1 MACNPTVLRQVP
13 LFALLDDEETCVL
26 AGQVELRTFAPRQ
39 RIYKMGDPGDRAYVL
54 VSGSVRVTTVDED
67 NQEVVVDQ
75 PSQGE
80 FFGFASML
88 ERTPHQTNA
97 VALEESEC
105 IEVDRND
112 IAVLL
117 QRKPMAGMDM
127 LTVLGKQF
135 HASQQLVRVRASRN
149 ANEVI
154 EEEATL
160 GQRIADKVAGFGGS
174 WTFILTF
181 LTVLVIYT
189 LVNIVLGRS
198 AWDRYPF
205 ILLNL
210 FLSMLAAIQ
219 APVIMMS
226 QNRQDTKDRVRS
238 ELDFAGDKPLRAD
251 QLPPG
256 HPGHHTAIDVF
267 VFNRGMY
274 VDVPPLALGRA
285 WFDQWLIKAALAQQ
299 LPVVD
304 ASIVAPVL
312 HQNHDYSHVAGGA
325 EQVWRGKEPQ
335 ENLRLYGSKPHS
347 YTLLDVTHEIG
358 ADGSMRRVRLRR
370 PATKIRELA
379 WKLLVQRT
387 VDVRNALRLRRKFW
401 QRSAAGPRG

>member
-1 MACNPTVLRQVP
+1 MSCDPEALRHVP
-13 LFALLDDEETCVL
+13 LFALLDEEETAVL
-26 AGQVELRTFAPRQ
+26 AGQVELKKFAPRQ
-39 RIYKMGDPGDRAYVL
+39 RIYKIGDATGQAYVM
-54 VSGSVRVTTVDED
+54 VSGRVRVTTLDQD
-67 NQEVVVDQ
+67 HQEVVIDE
-75 PSQGE
+75 PAHGE

-238 ELDFAGDKPLRAD
+238 ELDFDVNRRAESEIQGLAHKLNLLGDKINDVEDLLRA
-251 QLPPG
+251 
-256 HPGHHTAIDVF
+256 
-267 VFNRGMY
+267 
-274 VDVPPLALGRA
+274 
-285 WFDQWLIKAALAQQ
+285 K
-299 LPVVD
+299 
-304 ASIVAPVL
+304 
-312 HQNHDYSHVAGGA
+312 
-325 EQVWRGKEPQ
+325 
-335 ENLRLYGSKPHS
+335 
-347 YTLLDVTHEIG
+347 
-358 ADGSMRRVRLRR
+358 
-370 PATKIRELA
+370 
-379 WKLLVQRT
+379 
-387 VDVRNALRLRRKFW
+387 
-401 QRSAAGPRG
+401 